1 MNENSQFENNIQ
13 RNSKYE
19 NLARWLQH
27 VFVLPEQASGKT
39 VAEDDANMSELVSLG
54 DYHPHFYQQLPDFI
68 LSLLHNDAS
77 TTTQYAPLLYHL
89 AMCDPCREAYCEL
102 YDALGYALTISE
114 AANINQGTRPLASIA
129 ATALVQLCQLWIT
142 QAEAVLRLAR
152 HEHTDRQAEARSLL
166 QMAMR
171 VSAQI
176 TQSSLRVKALQDLV
190 KVATL
195 TENVVDT
202 VPQTPATRS
211 YAPLI
216 GAGGTRHG
224 NVMRKADTATRSS
237 DASNLPTEPPTIYLQ
252 SHLLEGSI
260 TQKEDIIELHLHDL
274 DETLRGHYIAISV
287 PLGSLIE
294 PVHWIGGNPKA
305 IRSALPVSQD
315 GTLIT
320 PLGATDLR
328 LNNTDERN
336 LLEVMFL
343 LLEVRPT
350 S

>member
-1 MNENSQFENNIQ
+1 MNENNKFENVSQ
-13 RNSKYE
+13 GDGKYE

-27 VFVLPEQASGKT
+27 VFVLPEQASEKT
-39 VAEDDANMSELVSLG
+39 AVEDDANAFELVSVG
-54 DYHPHFYQQLPDFI
+54 GYHPHFYQQLPEFI
-68 LSLLHNDAS
+68 VALLHHDARA
-77 TTTQYAPLLYHL
+77 TTQYAPLLYHL
-89 AMCDPCREAYCEL
+89 AMCDPCREAYCEF
-102 YDALGYALTISE
+102 YDALGYALTTPE
-114 AANINQGTRPLASIA
+114 VANVNQGTRPLASIPVA
-129 ATALVQLCQLWIT
+129 APVRFCQLLIT

-152 HEHTDRQAEARSLL
+152 HEHTDGQAEARLLL

-171 VSAQI
+171 VSAQL
-176 TQSSLRVKALQDLV
+176 TQSGLRVKALQDLV
-190 KVATL
+190 RVATL
-195 TENVVDT
+195 TENIADST
-202 VPQTPATRS
+202 LQAPATRS

-224 NVMRKADTATRSS
+224 KVMRKVDTATRSAGTS
-237 DASNLPTEPPTIYLQ
+237 STSTEPPTIYLQ

-294 PVHWIGGNPKA
+294 PVHWIGGNPRA
-305 IRSALPVSQD
+305 IRSILPVSED
-315 GTLIT
+315 GTLVT

-343 LLEVRPT
+343 LLEVRP
-350 S
+350 SS